1 MRFLARVLQL
11 LGLVESGYGLFIG
24 LHEQDIVRE
33 LKFAAFGA
41 VLFLAGWLIQ
51 RYLSDS

>member
-1 MRFLARVLQL
+1 MRFFSRVLQL
-11 LGLVESGYGLFIG
+11 LGLVEAGYGLFIG
-24 LHEQDIVRE
+24 LHEQDIARE

-51 RYLSDS
+51 RYLSES